1 MVGAI
6 AHRDYAYSDR
16 DIVIRTGSTDSSPAG
31 PLRGEMALKGAVRT
45 QRAGGRLERVLTDG
59 GFAVT
64 AEIAPPGSADPAEV
78 RRIAALLRDST
89 DACNVTDCQRAM
101 VRMSA
106 LAAAVLASQE
116 GVEPVLQLVLRDRNR
131 IALQADLLGAGSL
144 GIRNVVCM
152 RGDPPHIG
160 NERDAAGVYDLST
173 EEFLST
179 ARDLRDQG
187 ILRGGDRVEVA
198 PKLFLGATA
207 NPFGGSLEESFE
219 NLRGKV
225 SAGADFIQTQAIYDV
240 DRFEEWMRLV
250 RKEWLHEH
258 VHILAGVIPLR
269 SAKMAHFMAEKV
281 PGVVVPREILHR
293 MSSAPDP
300 KAEGMSIAL
309 RTLKALQSIEG
320 VHGVHLMAVNWEDA
334 IPTLVRDAGLAR
346 RAHRD
351 A

>member
-1 MVGAI
+1 M
-6 AHRDYAYSDR
+6 
-16 DIVIRTGSTDSSPAG
+16 
-31 PLRGEMALKGAVRT
+31 RGEVATKAPVQS
-45 QRAGGRLERVLTDG
+45 QRAGSRLERVLSDG

-64 AEIAPPGSADPAEV
+64 AEIAPPGSSDPMDV
-78 RRIAALLRDST
+78 RRTAALFRDST

-106 LAAAVLASQE
+106 LAAAVLAMQE

-131 IALQADLLGAGSL
+131 IALQADLLGAAAVGV
-144 GIRNVVCM
+144 RNVLCL
-152 RGDPPHIG
+152 RGDPPHVG
-160 NERDAAGVYDLST
+160 NERDATGVYDLTT

-187 ILRGGDRVEVA
+187 VLRGGDRVES
-198 PKLFLGATA
+198 PPRLFLGATA
-207 NPFGGSLEESFE
+207 NPFGGSLEESFH

-269 SAKMAHFMAEKV
+269 SARMARFMAERV

-293 MSSAPDP
+293 MSTAPDP
-300 KAEGMSIAL
+300 RAEGMSIAL
-309 RTLKALQSIEG
+309 RTIRALRAIDG
-320 VHGVHLMAVNWEDA
+320 VHGVHLMAVNWEEA
-334 IPTLVRDAGLAR
+334 VPALVREAGLGRPPAS
-346 RAHRD
+346 RD
-351 A
+351 RPGATPAALKL

>member
-1 MVGAI
+1 MDAKADVQS
-6 AHRDYAYSDR
+6 H
-16 DIVIRTGSTDSSPAG
+16 
-31 PLRGEMALKGAVRT
+31 
-45 QRAGGRLERVLTDG
+45 RAGSRLERVLSDG

-64 AEIAPPGSADPAEV
+64 AEIAPPGSAEPMDV
-78 RRIAALLRDST
+78 RRVAALLRDST

-106 LAAAVLASQE
+106 VAASVLAMQE

-131 IALQADLLGAGSL
+131 IALQADLLGAAAI
-144 GIRNVVCM
+144 GIRNVLCL
-152 RGDPPHIG
+152 RGDPPHVG
-160 NERDAAGVYDLST
+160 NERDAAGVYDLTT
-173 EEFLST
+173 EDFLST
-179 ARDLRDQG
+179 ARDLRDRG
-187 ILRGGDRVEVA
+187 VLRGGDHVDA
-198 PKLFLGATA
+198 PPRLFLGATA

-293 MSSAPDP
+293 MSTAPDP
-300 KAEGMSIAL
+300 RAEGLSIAL
-309 RTLKALQSIEG
+309 RTLKALQAIEG
-320 VHGVHLMAVNWEDA
+320 VHGVHLMAVNWEEA
-334 IPTLVRDAGLAR
+334 VPTLVRDAGLGR
-346 RAHRD
+346 RA
-351 A
+351 APQPGTGPATSATGAPLNL

>member
-1 MVGAI
+1 
-6 AHRDYAYSDR
+6 
-16 DIVIRTGSTDSSPAG
+16 
-31 PLRGEMALKGAVRT
+31 MATKAAVQP
-45 QRAGGRLERVLTDG
+45 QRAGGRLERVLAGG

-64 AEIAPPGSADPAEV
+64 AEIAPPGSADPMEV
-78 RRIAALLRDST
+78 RRVAALLRDSA

-106 LAAAVLASQE
+106 LAAAVLAMQE
-116 GVEPVLQLVLRDRNR
+116 GVEPVLQMVLRDRNR
-131 IALQADLLGAGSL
+131 IALQADLLGAAAVGV
-144 GIRNVVCM
+144 RNVVCM

-160 NERDAAGVYDLST
+160 NEQDAAGVYELTT

-187 ILRGGDRVEVA
+187 TLRGGDRVDTP

-225 SAGADFIQTQAIYDV
+225 SAGADFVQTQAIYDV

-258 VHILAGVIPLR
+258 VHVLAGVIPLR
-269 SAKMAHFMAEKV
+269 SAKMAHFMAAKV
-281 PGVVVPREILHR
+281 PGVVVPRDILHR
-293 MSSAPDP
+293 MTAAPDP
-300 KAEGMSIAL
+300 RAEGLSIAL
-309 RTLKALQSIEG
+309 RTIKALASIEG
-320 VHGVHLMAVNWEDA
+320 VHGVHIMAVNWEEA
-334 IPTLVRDAGLAR
+334 VPVLVRDAGLGR
-346 RAHRD
+346 RPSAVDRP

>member
-1 MVGAI
+1 MTGESASD
-6 AHRDYAYSDR
+6 AEYSVR
-16 DIVIRTGSTDSSPAG
+16 DIVIRLGATNSSPAAA
-31 PLRGEMALKGAVRT
+31 LRGKVATKAAVRA
-45 QRAGGRLERVLTDG
+45 QRAGSRLERVLSDG
-59 GFAVT
+59 AFAVT
-64 AEIAPPGSADPAEV
+64 AEIAPPGSADPTDV
-78 RRIAALLRDST
+78 RRVAALLRDST

-131 IALQADLLGAGSL
+131 IALQADLLGAAGL

-187 ILRGGDRVEVA
+187 ILHGGERVEV
-198 PKLFLGATA
+198 PPRLFLGATA
-207 NPFGGSLEESFE
+207 NPFAGSVEESFA

-225 SAGADFIQTQAIYDV
+225 TAGADFIQTQAIYDV

-281 PGVVVPREILHR
+281 PGVVIPREILHR
-293 MSSAPDP
+293 MNTAPDP
-300 KAEGMSIAL
+300 KAEGMGIAL
-309 RTLKALQSIEG
+309 HTLKALQSIEG
-320 VHGVHLMAVNWEDA
+320 VHGVHLMAVNWEEA
-334 IPTLVRDAGLAR
+334 IPALVRDAGLGPR
-346 RAHRD
+346 THRLG
-351 A
+351 